1 MGIMVKKKIKD
12 MKREKQ
18 YEDSATFAGY
28 ALLALVFGIVVMIGL
43 IIYNCIVY
51 GIN

>member
-1 MGIMVKKKIKD
+1 

-18 YEDSATFAGY
+18 YEDSAMFAGY
-28 ALLALVFGIVVMIGL
+28 GLLCGIVVMVGL

-51 GIN
+51 GVS

>member
-1 MGIMVKKKIKD
+1 

-18 YEDSATFAGY
+18 YEDSAMFAGY
-28 ALLALVFGIVVMIGL
+28 ALLFGTVVMIGL

-51 GIN
+51 GIG